1 MTSLPAPNDEY
12 IVITNLLDEP
22 AGSYSNIPSAQT
34 APATGPDSSGYT
46 SPSAQTAPATGP
58 YSSGYTSPSAQ
69 TTPATGPYSSGY
81 TSPSAQTAPAAG
93 PYSSGYTSPSPLDVE
108 APHLYGRVGRPED
121 ASRGETRPTYGQY
134 SNVAAQVRGHP
145 EVVTG
150 LSEKTRE
157 NSNTGSAYVDL
168 VDENPDRGIDSALYD
183 YPTVKPLEPT
193 PDDNYINVEKN
204 IRPCYRD

>member
-1 MTSLPAPNDEY
+1 
-12 IVITNLLDEP
+12 
-22 AGSYSNIPSAQT
+22 
-34 APATGPDSSGYT
+34 AT
-46 SPSAQTAPATGP
+46 
-58 YSSGYTSPSAQ
+58 
-69 TTPATGPYSSGY
+69 
-81 TSPSAQTAPAAG
+81 G

-121 ASRGETRPTYGQY
+121 ASRGETLPDIRKDSH

-157 NSNTGSAYVDL
+157 NSNTGSAYVGL

-183 YPTVKPLEPT
+183 YPTVET
-193 PDDNYINVEKN
+193 IGTDS
-204 IRPCYRD
+204 

>member
-1 MTSLPAPNDEY
+1 MSISSSQIYWTSQQGPIL
-12 IVITNLLDEP
+12 IFHQ
-22 AGSYSNIPSAQT
+22 AQT

-46 SPSAQTAPATGP
+46 SPSAQTRYPGYWALFLEVTPLHQHGNYPGYWALFLRLHLSISTNCPGYLGP
-58 YSSGYTSPSAQ
+58 IPQ
-69 TTPATGPYSSGY
+69 
-81 TSPSAQTAPAAG
+81 
-93 PYSSGYTSPSPLDVE
+93 E
-108 APHLYGRVGRPED
+108 VGRPED

-193 PDDNYINVEKN
+193 PDGNYINVEKN